1 MASLGKGYVISFI
14 VTYISKNIWMKK
26 HSQCHR
32 KGNNM
37 IGKFALLVCLFGLA
51 RAGNLYGGGPGYS
64 SLGFGSLGYGS
75 LGHGS
80 LGYGS
85 LGHGSLGYGSG
96 YGYGGYG
103 YGHDLG
109 YSAPIV
115 TKTVGAPVV
124 KTIAPISYAHA
135 PAISHV
141 SQYSYHGSPIVKSY
155 APLGYASYG
164 HGYSHGGYGYG
175 GYGW

>member
-1 MASLGKGYVISFI
+1 
-14 VTYISKNIWMKK
+14 
-26 HSQCHR
+26 
-32 KGNNM
+32 M

-51 RAGNLYGGGPGYS
+51 RAGNLYGGGLGYS
-64 SLGFGSLGYGS
+64 SPGYGS
-75 LGHGS
+75 LGYSSGY
-80 LGYGS
+80 GYGS
-85 LGHGSLGYGSG
+85 
-96 YGYGGYG
+96 GYGGYG

-109 YSAPIV
+109 YSAPIIS
-115 TKTVGAPVV
+115 KTVVAPVV

-155 APLGYASYG
+155 APLGYSSYGLGHGYGIGHSAYAPVSYGGYG